1 MYISMLD
8 NQSKSYWRENLP
20 KSKTCVARGF
30 EEEQNFRTDS
40 LTCSREGVRISL
52 ACIATQRWTVNSIDI
67 KTAFLQGKTTERTI
81 YVRPLKEATT
91 SKICKLRKAVCGL
104 AAANRTWYL
113 KIREELVKLGAVI
126 SKIDQGIFYWKEKP
140 TLKGKAICFVD
151 DIIWAGNK
159 NFEAIIAKLKE
170 TFQVDTENTK
180 SFKYIGIHI
189 NQNNDKS
196 ITRFELVEQN

>member
-1 MYISMLD
+1 MLD

-81 YVRPLKEATT
+81 YVRPLKQATT
-91 SKICKLRKAVCGL
+91 SKIWKLRKAVCGL
-104 AAANRTWYL
+104 AAGNRTWYL
-113 KIREELVKLGAVI
+113 KIREELIKLGAVI
-126 SKIDQGIFYWKEKP
+126 SKIDQGIF
-140 TLKGKAICFVD
+140 TGK
-151 DIIWAGNK
+151 
-159 NFEAIIAKLKE
+159 
-170 TFQVDTENTK
+170 K
-180 SFKYIGIHI
+180 SL
-189 NQNNDKS
+189 N
-196 ITRFELVEQN
+196 